1 MGDHLSPWEWSS
13 RCFWVR
19 WRGWWVGTPNVCFYK
34 GTTTTFIIWKI
45 NIYIY
50 ISKKTCPENITR
62 KNPPQQRR
70 HMTVVHARLVEVQLI
85 PTSSSTTSCNSSL
98 NPLPARSPRCL
109 TRSLTAIGRLWRGW
123 LGQVTL
129 EPAWSFQMHYY
140 ALIPMK
146 LWFLWGVMFHRWVIT
161 APGRIF
167 QKMIG
172 FLKIRSPLWWAWMFE
187 GRHKKTPGESEA
199 SQMCITM

>member
-1 MGDHLSPWEWSS
+1 MGDHLLPWEWSS
-13 RCFWVR
+13 RCLWVR
-19 WRGWWVGTPNVCFYK
+19 WRGWWVGTPNVCTCK
-34 GTTTTFIIWKI
+34 GTLQHLSYERST
-45 NIYIY
+45 Y

-85 PTSSSTTSCNSSL
+85 PTSFSTTSCNSSL

-109 TRSLTAIGRLWRGW
+109 TPSLTAIGRLALTGW
-123 LGQVTL
+123 LGQGTL

-140 ALIPMK
+140 AFVPMK
-146 LWFLWGVMFHRWVIT
+146 LLFLCVYFNRWAIT

-167 QKMIG
+167 QKMSD
-172 FLKIRSPLWWAWMFE
+172 FWKITSPLWWA
-187 GRHKKTPGESEA
+187 
-199 SQMCITM
+199 